1 MNNIENLNLDKN
13 NTILIVSTLSKIDR
27 FLNEKNI
34 HLIIFDLDGTLL
46 NSMSIWD
53 NLCFQYLNS
62 LNIENIQTNI
72 KDEINKL
79 SLYQA
84 ILYIKD
90 TYKLQ
95 KTTDEI
101 YNDITNIIYNSYT
114 LVKLKNGVKKY
125 IEKLFKKNIILTIA
139 TANEKKITEVALKN
153 NDILKYFSI
162 IRCESDVKV
171 SKADGPNIYDSIL
184 EELNISKDNV
194 VVYED
199 SAHCIKTLKKN
210 DYFTIG
216 VKDSS
221 CREDIKTLCD
231 YYIDNFEDEL

>member
-1 MNNIENLNLDKN
+1 MENIEDLNCIKN
-13 NTILIVSTLSKIDR
+13 NGISIVSDLSKIDR
-27 FLNEKNI
+27 FLNENNI
-34 HLIIFDLDGTLL
+34 NLIIFDLDGTLL

-53 NLCFQYLNS
+53 NLCFNYLKS
-62 LNIENIQTNI
+62 LNIQNIQNNI
-72 KDEINKL
+72 KDEVNKL
-79 SLYQA
+79 SLSQA
-84 ILYIKD
+84 ILYMKN
-90 TYKLQ
+90 TYKLK

-101 YNDITNIIYNSYT
+101 YNDITNIIYESYSN
-114 LVKLKNGVKKY
+114 VKLKNGVKKY
-125 IEKLFKKNIILTIA
+125 IEKLFKKHIILTIA

-171 SKADGPNIYDSIL
+171 SKADGSNIYDSIL
-184 EELNISKDNV
+184 EELNITKDNV
-194 VVYED
+194 AVYED

-221 CREDIKTLCD
+221 CTEDVKILCD